1 VSYRPEGRPFERG
14 GNQGELAWW
23 RGSEQERSPRRQGLE
38 PWYVV
43 TSLESPQQALA
54 SYRRRMR
61 IEEGFRDWKQRLGL
75 RQAAVSTGE
84 RMARLLVGLVLATL
98 VLALLGVFGL
108 PAGFRRAVLERGKGS
123 WLWLALQLVEQAK
136 PPELLRALKH
146 AAHAGGLL

>member
-1 VSYRPEGRPFERG
+1 
-14 GNQGELAWW
+14 
-23 RGSEQERSPRRQGLE
+23 
-38 PWYVV
+38 VV
-43 TSLESPQQALA
+43 TSLESPQHALA